1 MLQPASC
8 KNLAVVKYE
17 FLVVPSTSIIVSGN
31 VTGDFSYSR
40 YGVIYIYI
48 YMTPGAEC
56 PVHSRARLQS
66 VPITQSVKWMCIPHP
81 NHQWERNSYIHYH
94 ILTP

>member
-40 YGVIYIYI
+40 YGVIYIKAH
-48 YMTPGAEC
+48 PPSAV
-56 PVHSRARLQS
+56 PLFFARPS
-66 VPITQSVKWMCIPHP
+66 
-81 NHQWERNSYIHYH
+81 
-94 ILTP
+94 